1 MIKKEVGRRR
11 TVPSSQSGGGHSNV
25 LGLLEGA
32 GHVVGE
38 VVTGLDG
45 LTELYHHHVGESVSV
60 LVIGE
65 VLAGLENN
73 DKNAG

>member
-11 TVPSSQSGGGHSNV
+11 TVPSSQSGGGDGNV
-25 LGLLEGA
+25 LRLLEGA

-45 LTELYHHHVGESVSV
+45 LTELDHHHVGESVSV
-60 LVIGE
+60 LVILE
-65 VLAGLENN
+65 VLARLENN

>member
-25 LGLLEGA
+25 LRLLEGA

-38 VVTGLDG
+38 VVPGLDS
-45 LTELYHHHVGESVSV
+45 LAELNHHHVGKSVPV
-60 LVIGE
+60 LVINI
-65 VLAGLENN
+65 AGVSWLE
-73 DKNAG
+73 